1 MDVNADRRNFSLDV
15 LRGAAILLV
24 LVRHVP
30 GGASA
35 GFPRA
40 PYELGWTGVELFF
53 TLSGFLISNIL
64 YGELDR
70 TGTLDVKRFLLR
82 RGMKIWPSY
91 FACFGLMTAG
101 VVAANV
107 SAGDATAALK
117 TFLAAAPN
125 VVFLQNYLGYQWPHS
140 WSLAIEEHFYCV
152 LPLVLLSLSRRG
164 AMRRLPA
171 LLFCVCAVVL
181 ALRVGMYLT
190 GWVRWQSYYY
200 PTHLR
205 IDSLAWGVLLG
216 YAYRYH
222 GRRFHSAA
230 RRWPVLLAVSLP
242 LLGVAI
248 LFPLG
253 TSAFAVTV
261 GFTCLYLAY
270 GILVLIAG
278 AYPGAGR
285 RFPPARALA
294 WCGVYSYTIYL
305 AHSAISVIPAFG
317 PEYGGNNIWAA
328 RLAFWALSIGL
339 GVMLS
344 HLVERPFLRYR
355 QRVLPSPQS
364 TQPAPLPRGVAV
376 T

>member
-1 MDVNADRRNFSLDV
+1 MDVNAVRRNFSLDM

-24 LVRHVP
+24 LVRHIP

-64 YGELDR
+64 YSELDR

-91 FACFGLMTAG
+91 FACFGLMTAA

-107 SAGDATAALK
+107 SVGDVTAAFK
-117 TFLAAAPN
+117 TLLAAAPN

-152 LPLVLLSLSRRG
+152 LPLALLSLSRRG
-164 AMRRLPA
+164 ALRRLPT
-171 LLFCVCAVVL
+171 LLICVCAAVL
-181 ALRVGMYLT
+181 ALRVVMYLS
-190 GWVRWQSYYY
+190 GWVRWQSFYY

-205 IDSLAWGVLLG
+205 LDSLAWGVLLG

-222 GRRFHSAA
+222 GRRFHSIA
-230 RRWPVLLAVSLP
+230 RHWPVLLAISLP

-253 TSAFAVTV
+253 TSAVAVTV

-270 GILVLIAG
+270 GALVLIAG
-278 AYPGAGR
+278 AYPDAGKHFLPTR
-285 RFPPARALA
+285 ILA

-305 AHSAISVIPAFG
+305 AHSALSVVPAFG
-317 PEYGGNNIWAA
+317 PEYAGDNLWAA

-364 TQPAPLPRGVAV
+364 TQPAPMPRGVAV